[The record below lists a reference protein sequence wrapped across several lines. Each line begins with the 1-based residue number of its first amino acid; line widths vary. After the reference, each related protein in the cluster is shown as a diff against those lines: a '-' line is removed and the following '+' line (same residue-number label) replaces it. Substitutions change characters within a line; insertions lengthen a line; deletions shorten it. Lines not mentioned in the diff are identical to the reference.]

1 MAAMDDDARFMKAA
15 LAEARRA
22 AAEDEVPVGAVLVKD
37 GAIVARDR
45 NRRERLHDPTAHAE
59 MLAITSAAAEL
70 ETWRLEGCTLYVT
83 LEPCAMCA
91 GAVVLARVPRVVYG
105 ATDPKAGAAGSVLEV
120 LRHPK
125 LNHRAEVTGGVLAE
139 ECGAVLAEFFAG
151 KRAAAPDGAAASR
164 PPAQFL
170 AGAAGT
176 AKTSRPTS
184 PRDHESRPRGAFFLK
199 TEIAEG

>member
-1 MAAMDDDARFMKAA
+1 MAMMDDDARFMKAA
-15 LAEARRA
+15 LGEARRA

-91 GAVVLARVPRVVYG
+91 GAVVLARIPRVVYG

-125 LNHRAEVTGGVLAE
+125 LNHRAEVTGGVLAQ
-139 ECGAVLAEFFAG
+139 ECGAILLEFFAG
-151 KRAAAPDGAAASR
+151 KRAAAKGR
-164 PPAQFL
+164 
-170 AGAAGT
+170 GT
-176 AKTSRPTS
+176 DS
-184 PRDHESRPRGAFFLK
+184 EV
-199 TEIAEG
+199 